1 MKIALGTLLG
11 RSWLFLASCG
21 RLLASLGVFLA
32 CRGRFWSDFGAILGT
47 ILGRFGM
54 DFSKRRGDC
63 FFTCFS
69 FGFSCTGAL
78 KVVFFALAATRAP
91 KQSDRENT
99 WFFVLFQTSLGRRG
113 RRAEGK
119 RGQQNET

>member
-1 MKIALGTLLG
+1 MLGAKSDENRSWDALGALLVVFG
-11 RSWLFLASCG
+11 LSWSAF
-21 RLLASLGVFLA
+21 GVSWCLS
-32 CRGRFWSDFGAILGT
+32 GLPGAILERFWAHVGG
-47 ILGRFGM
+47 ILGRFGE
-54 DFSKRRGDC
+54 DFSKRLGGC

-99 WFFVLFQTSLGRRG
+99 WFFMLF
-113 RRAEGK
+113 
-119 RGQQNET
+119 